1 MNTRFSRSSLNF
13 LITASVNVS
22 HPVPVRTCLVGTDRE
37 DGIHRKYALAY
48 PTIQIPGGRDRFP
61 KIIVD
66 LFEYIHQGAGNR
78 HAIGYREADP
88 VVLPRIWIGVL
99 SQDNDF
105 YLLKRACVKY
115 MEYLGPGRK
124 YVRLLIFVF
133 DKCHQLLEIRL
144 VKFFLQTFSPTFI
157 YSNIHGVFLILP
169 PKVRRKA

>member
-22 HPVPVRTCLVGTDRE
+22 HPLFRCEPVWWARTVRTEFIGNTPWLTQRS
-37 DGIHRKYALAY
+37 KF
-48 PTIQIPGGRDRFP
+48 PDRFP

>member
-13 LITASVNVS
+13 LIMASVNVS
-22 HPVPVRTCLVGTDRE
+22 HPLFRCEPVWWARTVRTEFIGN
-37 DGIHRKYALAY
+37 ALAY
-48 PTIQIPGGRDRFP
+48 PTIQIPGGRDRFSE
-61 KIIVD
+61 IIVD

-78 HAIGYREADP
+78 HALGYREADP
-88 VVLPRIWIGVL
+88 IVLPRIWIGVL

>member
-22 HPVPVRTCLVGTDRE
+22 HPMFRCEPVWWARTVRTEFIGNTPWLTQRS
-37 DGIHRKYALAY
+37 K
-48 PTIQIPGGRDRFP
+48 FP
-61 KIIVD
+61 
-66 LFEYIHQGAGNR
+66 EEG
-78 HAIGYREADP
+78 IGYRETDP
-88 VVLPRIWIGVL
+88 VVLPRIRIGVL

-105 YLLKRACVKY
+105 NLLERACVKY
-115 MEYLGPGRK
+115 MEYLRPGRK

-144 VKFFLQTFSPTFI
+144 VEFLLQTFSPTFI